1 MVFNAAA
8 AAVQK
13 IRGRGVRTPLAAMP
27 APHPFYGYYG
37 CAGGNLYAGTLDIHG
52 KPNGKGVLYYLESGE
67 CDVGTFSPDMKQT
80 GIGVRFNRERDKAF
94 GLENGVLQEQ
104 IHVMTKA
111 LERAG
116 LDQPPVERHKG
127 LIPSAFG
134 YNKTRTEQVKA
145 WYKYRSLANL
155 SMTESCYG
163 VNEYLPDSIR
173 GK

>member
-1 MVFNAAA
+1 M
-8 AAVQK
+8 
-13 IRGRGVRTPLAAMP
+13 
-27 APHPFYGYYG
+27 
-37 CAGGNLYAGTLDIHG
+37 D
-52 KPNGKGVLYYLESGE
+52 SGD
-67 CDVGTFSPDMKQT
+67 CDVGTFSSDLKQT
-80 GIGVRFNRERDKAF
+80 GPGVRFNRERDKAYA
-94 GLENGVLQEQ
+94 LESGVQKEQ
-104 IHVMTKA
+104 IHVMSKA
-111 LERAG
+111 LDRVG

-163 VNEYLPDSIR
+163 VNEYLPESIKGIK

>member
-1 MVFNAAA
+1 MLLC
-8 AAVQK
+8 
-13 IRGRGVRTPLAAMP
+13 IMP

-37 CAGGNLYAGTLDIHG
+37 CAGGNLYAGALDIHG
-52 KPNGKGVLYYLESGE
+52 KPNGKGVLYYLDSGD

-80 GIGVRFNRERDKAF
+80 GPGVRFNRERDKAYA
-94 GLENGVLQEQ
+94 LNSGVQQEQ
-104 IHVMTKA
+104 IHVISKA
-111 LERAG
+111 LDRVG

-127 LIPSAFG
+127 LIPSSFG
-134 YNKTRTEQVKA
+134 YNKTRAEQVKA

-163 VNEYLPDSIR
+163 VNEYLPESIK